1 VFSRIKALH
10 ELGIKIHLHCFEYG
24 RGQQPELNKYCEEVI
39 YYERETL
46 AGIPLRLPYIV
57 TSRINALLL
66 KNLLKDN
73 YPVLL
78 EGIHCTYYL
87 YHGELMHKKVVVQM
101 HNVEYQYYHQLAK
114 ASNNLYKKFYY
125 NLESRLLK
133 KYENLVS
140 RKAKFIAINEED
152 KETYQKTFLAK
163 DVEFLPAFLPYNK
176 VKSLTGAGNFCLY
189 HGNLSVAENEKT
201 ALWLLQNIFNHC
213 EIPFFIAG
221 KNPSALLKEETKKNK
236 NARIF
241 ENPNE
246 DKMAELIQNAQLH
259 LMPSFNCTGIKI
271 KILNA
276 LFNGRFIITNSASLK
291 GTGLDT
297 LCEIAESPMDYEQ
310 KINELFGKSFS
321 QNDIN
326 KRKEILE
333 TMYDNEKNAQQL
345 ISWL

>member
-1 VFSRIKALH
+1 MHK
-10 ELGIKIHLHCFEYG
+10 LGIKIHLHCFEYG
-24 RGQQPELNKYCEEVI
+24 RGQQPELQQYCEEVI
-39 YYERETL
+39 YYHRESL
-46 AGIPLRLPYIV
+46 AGIPLKLPYIV

-101 HNVEYQYYHQLAK
+101 HNVEYQYYRHLAR
-114 ASNNLYKKFYY
+114 ASNNLYKKIYY

-152 KETYQKTFLAK
+152 KATYQKVFLAK
-163 DVEFLPAFLPYNK
+163 DVVFLPAFLPYHK
-176 VKSLTGAGNFCLY
+176 VKSLTGTGTFCLY

-201 ALWLLQNIFNHC
+201 ALWLLQNIFNHR
-213 EIPFFIAG
+213 EIPLFIAG
-221 KNPSALLKEETKKNK
+221 KNPSKLLKEEAKKNK
-236 NARIF
+236 NTLLF
-241 ENPNE
+241 ENPTGE
-246 DKMAELIQNAQLH
+246 EMKELIQNAQLH
-259 LMPSFNCTGIKI
+259 LMPSFNNTGIKI
-271 KILNA
+271 KMLNV
-276 LFNGRFIITNSASLK
+276 LFNGRFVITNAASLR

-310 KINELFGKSFS
+310 KINQLFTKAFS
-321 QNDIN
+321 ENDID
-326 KRKEILE
+326 KRKQLLE
-333 TMYDNEKNAQQL
+333 KLYDNEKNAHQL